1 VLELFSFSMFFEILL
16 LIVELKKITGK
27 IDKRMEKM

>member
-1 VLELFSFSMFFEILL
+1 MFFEILL